1 MSNINNKVISP
12 SKTVGST
19 TNKAKVKMPMPSSGG
34 GSLNL
39 NTKVWVSDEF
49 ETSGCQASLP
59 KQVSIALTLAVN
71 ELGNSFTLKQLDDL
85 WQASEFLDVNG
96 GKYTQGIQTRTGQ
109 KSFWSHYF
117 SGTEFTNKITER
129 KASINFGLDNYSK
142 YLKLS

>member
-1 MSNINNKVISP
+1 MSNTNDKVNSP

-34 GSLNL
+34 SSLNL
-39 NTKVWVSDEF
+39 NTKVWVSDDF
-49 ETSGCQASLP
+49 ASSGCQSSLP
-59 KQVSIALTLAVN
+59 KQVSIALTLAFN

-85 WQASEFLDVNG
+85 WQSSEYLDVNG
-96 GKYTQGIQTRTGQ
+96 GKYTQGIQTRVGQ

-129 KASINFGLDNYSK
+129 KASVNFGLENYSK